1 MKNFK
6 IGKRILAGVFA
17 VAMSGLVPLS
27 IVSAE
32 NQSSEIT
39 YEKRTTYTIAI
50 ININIPASITADG
63 ETITNQQ
70 ITAAETTNISGE
82 KEVNVTVSSKFKEGT
97 NNLLLERTAANGG
110 GKSVTTAVTLS
121 GPSIS
126 QNVEVKNNTLVATFQ
141 DQGTAPTYGGT
152 LNFGAITGSLTD
164 NDNPIAAGT
173 YTQPLTFTITVE
185 DRKH

>member
-32 NQSSEIT
+32 NQSSKIT
-39 YEKRTTYTIAI
+39 YEKRNTYE
-50 ININIPASITADG
+50 INIPPSISVVDTDS
-63 ETITNQQ
+63 TDNQQ
-70 ITAAETTNISGE
+70 ITISTPNISGE
-82 KEVNVTVSSKFKEGT
+82 KELNVTVSSKFNGET
-97 NNLLLERTAANGG
+97 NNLLLERTTDTGG

-173 YTQPLTFTITVE
+173 YTQPLTFKIAVE

>member
-32 NQSSEIT
+32 DKSSEIKYQKGT
-39 YEKRTTYTIAI
+39 SYE
-50 ININIPASITADG
+50 INIPASISVVDTGSTD
-63 ETITNQQ
+63 NQQ
-70 ITAAETTNISGE
+70 ITLSNPNISGE
-82 KEVNVTVSSKFKEGT
+82 KELNVTVSSEFREGT
-97 NNLLLERTAANGG
+97 NNLLLKRTEDTGG

-126 QNVEVKNNTLVATFQ
+126 QNVEVKNKTLVATFQ

-173 YTQPLTFTITVE
+173 YTQPLTFKTVVE

>member
-39 YEKRTTYTIAI
+39 YEKRATYT
-50 ININIPASITADG
+50 INIPASITADG

-82 KEVNVTVSSKFKEGT
+82 KEVNVTVLSKFNGET
-97 NNLLLERTAANGG
+97 NNLLLERTTGTGG

-126 QNVEVKNNTLVATFQ
+126 QNVEVKNDTLVATFQ

-173 YTQPLTFTITVE
+173 YTQPLTFKIVVE

>member
-32 NQSSEIT
+32 DKSSEIT
-39 YEKRTTYTIAI
+39 YQKITKYE
-50 ININIPASITADG
+50 INIPASIRVVDTGSTD
-63 ETITNQQ
+63 NQQ
-70 ITAAETTNISGE
+70 ITLSNPNISGE
-82 KEVNVTVSSKFKEGT
+82 KELNVTVSSEFREGT
-97 NNLLLERTAANGG
+97 NNLLLKRTEDTGG

-126 QNVEVKNNTLVATFQ
+126 QNEEVKNNTLVATFQ
-141 DQGTAPTYGGT
+141 DQGTTPTYGGT

-164 NDNPIAAGT
+164 NDNPIVAGT
-173 YTQPLTFTITVE
+173 YTQPLTFKTVVE

>member
-32 NQSSEIT
+32 DKSSEIT
-39 YEKRTTYTIAI
+39 YEKRTKYE
-50 ININIPASITADG
+50 INIPASISVEDTKPTD
-63 ETITNQQ
+63 NQQ
-70 ITAAETTNISGE
+70 ITISTPNISGE
-82 KEVNVTVSSKFKEGT
+82 KELNVKVSSEFKDET
-97 NNLLLERTAANGG
+97 NNLLLERTEGTGG

-173 YTQPLTFTITVE
+173 YTQPLTFKIAVE

>member
-32 NQSSEIT
+32 DKSAENKSSEIKYQKIT
-39 YEKRTTYTIAI
+39 KYE
-50 ININIPASITADG
+50 INIPASISVVDTDP
-63 ETITNQQ
+63 TNQQ
-70 ITAAETTNISGE
+70 ITISKPNISGE
-82 KEVNVTVSSKFKEGT
+82 KELNVKVSSKFNGET
-97 NNLLLERTAANGG
+97 NNLLLERTTDTGG

-121 GPSIS
+121 GPSIP

-173 YTQPLTFTITVE
+173 YTQPLTFKIAVE

>member
-27 IVSAE
+27 IVSADDK
-32 NQSSEIT
+32 SSEIT
-39 YEKRTTYTIAI
+39 YEKRTTYTI
-50 ININIPASITADG
+50 NIPASITAAG
-63 ETITNQQ
+63 ETITTQQ

-82 KEVNVTVSSKFKEGT
+82 KEVNVTVLSNFKDET
-97 NNLLLERTAANGG
+97 NKLLLERTTDTGG

-126 QNVEVKNNTLVATFQ
+126 PNVGVKNNTLVATFQ

-152 LNFGAITGSLTD
+152 LIFDDITGEHTD
-164 NDNPIAAGT
+164 NNPIAAGT
-173 YTQPLTFTITVE
+173 YKQELTFKIAVD

>member
-32 NQSSEIT
+32 DKSEDKNSEIT
-39 YEKRTTYTIAI
+39 YEKITEYI
-50 ININIPASITADG
+50 IEIPPSISVVDTDP
-63 ETITNQQ
+63 TNQQ
-70 ITAAETTNISGE
+70 ITISNPNISGE
-82 KEVNVTVSSKFKEGT
+82 KEVNVTVSSKFNGET
-97 NNLLLERTAANGG
+97 NNLLLERTTGTGG

-126 QNVEVKNNTLVATFQ
+126 QNVGVKNNTLVATFQ

-173 YTQPLTFTITVE
+173 YTQPLTFKIAVD

>member
-1 MKNFK
+1 M
-6 IGKRILAGVFA
+6 AGVFA

-32 NQSSEIT
+32 DKSSEIKYQKGT
-39 YEKRTTYTIAI
+39 SYE
-50 ININIPASITADG
+50 INIPASISVVDTGSTD
-63 ETITNQQ
+63 NQQ
-70 ITAAETTNISGE
+70 ITLSNPNISGE
-82 KEVNVTVSSKFKEGT
+82 KELNVTVSSEFREGT
-97 NNLLLERTAANGG
+97 NNLLLKRTEDTGG

-173 YTQPLTFTITVE
+173 YTQPLTFKTVVE

>member
-32 NQSSEIT
+32 DKSEDKNSEIT
-39 YEKRTTYTIAI
+39 YEKITEYI
-50 ININIPASITADG
+50 IEIPPSISVVDTDP
-63 ETITNQQ
+63 TNQQ
-70 ITAAETTNISGE
+70 ITISNPNISGE
-82 KEVNVTVSSKFKEGT
+82 KELNVRVSSKFKEET
-97 NNLLLERTAANGG
+97 NNLLLERTTGTGG

-126 QNVEVKNNTLVATFQ
+126 QNVGVKNNTLVATFQ

-152 LNFGAITGSLTD
+152 LIFDDITGEHTD
-164 NDNPIAAGT
+164 NNPIAAGT
-173 YTQPLTFTITVE
+173 YTQELTFKIAVE

>member
-32 NQSSEIT
+32 DKSSEIT
-39 YEKRTTYTIAI
+39 YEKVTTYV
-50 ININIPASITADG
+50 INIPASISVKDTEPTD
-63 ETITNQQ
+63 NQQ
-70 ITAAETTNISGE
+70 ITISNPNISGE
-82 KEVNVTVSSKFKEGT
+82 KELNVTVLSEFNGET
-97 NNLLLERTAANGG
+97 NNLLLKRTKATGG

-126 QNVEVKNNTLVATFQ
+126 QNAEVKNKTLVATFQ

-173 YTQPLTFTITVE
+173 YTQPLTFKTAVE

>member
-39 YEKRTTYTIAI
+39 YQKDTKYE
-50 ININIPASITADG
+50 INIPASITAVG

-70 ITAAETTNISGE
+70 ITAVETTNISGE
-82 KEVNVTVSSKFKEGT
+82 KEVNVTVSSKFKEET
-97 NNLLLERTAANGG
+97 NNLLLERTTVTGG
-110 GKSVTTAVTLS
+110 GKSVTTAVTLL

-126 QNVEVKNNTLVATFQ
+126 PNVEVKNNTLVATFQ

-152 LNFGAITGSLTD
+152 LIFDDITGEHTD
-164 NDNPIAAGT
+164 NNPIAAGT
-173 YTQPLTFTITVE
+173 YTQELTFTITVE
-185 DRKH
+185 NRKH

>member
-32 NQSSEIT
+32 DKSSEIT
-39 YEKRTTYTIAI
+39 YEKRTKYE
-50 ININIPASITADG
+50 INIPASISVEDTKPTD
-63 ETITNQQ
+63 NQQ
-70 ITAAETTNISGE
+70 ITISTPNISGE
-82 KEVNVTVSSKFKEGT
+82 KELNVTVLSEFKYET
-97 NNLLLERTAANGG
+97 NNLLLERTEGTGG

-173 YTQPLTFTITVE
+173 YTQPLTFKIAVD

>member
-32 NQSSEIT
+32 DKSSEIKYQKGT
-39 YEKRTTYTIAI
+39 SYE
-50 ININIPASITADG
+50 INIPASISVVDTGSTD
-63 ETITNQQ
+63 NQQ
-70 ITAAETTNISGE
+70 ITLSNPNISGE
-82 KEVNVTVSSKFKEGT
+82 KELNVRVSSEFREGT
-97 NNLLLERTAANGG
+97 NNLLLKRTEDTGG

-173 YTQPLTFTITVE
+173 YTQPLTFKTVVE

>member
-32 NQSSEIT
+32 DKSSEIKYQKGT
-39 YEKRTTYTIAI
+39 SYE
-50 ININIPASITADG
+50 INIPTSISVVDTGSTD
-63 ETITNQQ
+63 NQQ
-70 ITAAETTNISGE
+70 ITLSNPNISGE
-82 KEVNVTVSSKFKEGT
+82 KELNVTVSSEFREGT
-97 NNLLLERTAANGG
+97 NNLLLKRTEDTGG

-126 QNVEVKNNTLVATFQ
+126 QNVEVKNNNLVATFQ

-173 YTQPLTFTITVE
+173 YTQPLTFKTVVE

>member
-39 YEKRTTYTIAI
+39 YQKTTTYE
-50 ININIPASITADG
+50 INIPASITADG

-70 ITAAETTNISGE
+70 ITAVETTNISGE
-82 KEVNVTVSSKFKEGT
+82 KEVNVTVSSNFKDET
-97 NNLLLERTAANGG
+97 NNLLLKRTEGTGG

-126 QNVEVKNNTLVATFQ
+126 PNVGVKNNTLVATFQ

-152 LNFGAITGSLTD
+152 LIFDDITGEHTD
-164 NDNPIAAGT
+164 NNPIAAGT
-173 YTQPLTFTITVE
+173 YIQELTFKIAVD

>member
-39 YEKRTTYTIAI
+39 YQKTTTYE
-50 ININIPASITADG
+50 INIPASITADG

-70 ITAAETTNISGE
+70 ITAVETTNISGE
-82 KEVNVTVSSKFKEGT
+82 KEVNVTVSSNFKDET
-97 NNLLLERTAANGG
+97 NNLLLKRTEGTGG

-126 QNVEVKNNTLVATFQ
+126 QNVGVKNNTLVATFQ

-152 LNFGAITGSLTD
+152 LIFDDITGEHTD
-164 NDNPIAAGT
+164 NNPIAAGT
-173 YTQPLTFTITVE
+173 YTQELTFKIAVE

>member
-32 NQSSEIT
+32 DKSSEIKYQKGT
-39 YEKRTTYTIAI
+39 SYE
-50 ININIPASITADG
+50 INIPASISVVDTGSTD
-63 ETITNQQ
+63 NQQ
-70 ITAAETTNISGE
+70 ITLSNPNISGE
-82 KEVNVTVSSKFKEGT
+82 KELNVTVSSEFREGT
-97 NNLLLERTAANGG
+97 NNLLLKRTEDTGG

-126 QNVEVKNNTLVATFQ
+126 QNVGVKNNTLVATFQ

-152 LNFGAITGSLTD
+152 LIFDDITGEHTD
-164 NDNPIAAGT
+164 NNPIAAGT
-173 YTQPLTFTITVE
+173 YIQELTFKIAVD

>member
-32 NQSSEIT
+32 DKSSEIKYQKGT
-39 YEKRTTYTIAI
+39 SYE
-50 ININIPASITADG
+50 INIPASISVVDTGSTD
-63 ETITNQQ
+63 NQQ
-70 ITAAETTNISGE
+70 ITLFNPNISGE
-82 KEVNVTVSSKFKEGT
+82 KELNVTVSSEFREGT
-97 NNLLLERTAANGG
+97 NNLLLKRTEDTGG

-173 YTQPLTFTITVE
+173 YTQPLTFKTVVE

>member
-32 NQSSEIT
+32 DKSSEIT
-39 YEKRTTYTIAI
+39 YEKRTKYE
-50 ININIPASITADG
+50 INIPASITADG

-82 KEVNVTVSSKFKEGT
+82 KELNVTVSSEFKDET
-97 NNLLLERTAANGG
+97 NNLLLERTEGTGG

-152 LNFGAITGSLTD
+152 LIFDDITGEHTD
-164 NDNPIAAGT
+164 NNPIAAGT
-173 YTQPLTFTITVE
+173 YTQELTFTITVE
-185 DRKH
+185 NRKH

>member
-32 NQSSEIT
+32 DKSSEIKYQKGT
-39 YEKRTTYTIAI
+39 SYE
-50 ININIPASITADG
+50 INIPASISVVDTGSTD
-63 ETITNQQ
+63 NQQ
-70 ITAAETTNISGE
+70 ITLSNPNISGE
-82 KEVNVTVSSKFKEGT
+82 KELNVTVSSEFREGT
-97 NNLLLERTAANGG
+97 NNLLLKRTENTGG

-173 YTQPLTFTITVE
+173 YTQPLTFKTVVE

>member
-32 NQSSEIT
+32 DKSEDKNSEIT
-39 YEKRTTYTIAI
+39 YEKITEYI
-50 ININIPASITADG
+50 IEIPPSISVVDTDP
-63 ETITNQQ
+63 TNQQ
-70 ITAAETTNISGE
+70 ITLSNPNISGE
-82 KEVNVTVSSKFKEGT
+82 KELNVTVSSKFKEET
-97 NNLLLERTAANGG
+97 NNLLLERTTDTGG
-110 GKSVTTAVTLS
+110 GKSVTTAFTLS
-121 GPSIS
+121 GPSIP
-126 QNVEVKNNTLVATFQ
+126 QNVEVKNKTLVATFQ

>member
-39 YEKRTTYTIAI
+39 YQKTTTYE
-50 ININIPASITADG
+50 INIPASITADG

-82 KEVNVTVSSKFKEGT
+82 KEVNVTVLSEFKDET
-97 NNLLLERTAANGG
+97 NNLLLKRTEGTGG

-121 GPSIS
+121 GPSIPP
-126 QNVEVKNNTLVATFQ
+126 NVEVKNNTLVATFQ

-164 NDNPIAAGT
+164 NNPIAAGT
-173 YTQPLTFTITVE
+173 YTQPLTFKIAVD

>member
-39 YEKRTTYTIAI
+39 YEKRATYT
-50 ININIPASITADG
+50 INIPASITADG

-82 KEVNVTVSSKFKEGT
+82 KEVNVTVLSKFNGET
-97 NNLLLERTAANGG
+97 NNLLLERTTGTGG

-126 QNVEVKNNTLVATFQ
+126 QNVGVKNNTLVATFQ

-173 YTQPLTFTITVE
+173 YTQPLTFKIAVD

>member
-32 NQSSEIT
+32 DKSEDKNSEIT
-39 YEKRTTYTIAI
+39 YEKITEYI
-50 ININIPASITADG
+50 IEIPPSISVVDTG
-63 ETITNQQ
+63 STNQQ
-70 ITAAETTNISGE
+70 ITLSNPNISGE
-82 KEVNVTVSSKFKEGT
+82 KELNVTVSSKFNGET
-97 NNLLLERTAANGG
+97 NNLLLERTTDTVG

-126 QNVEVKNNTLVATFQ
+126 QNEVKNNTLVATFQ

-173 YTQPLTFTITVE
+173 YTQPLTFKIAVE

>member
-39 YEKRTTYTIAI
+39 YQKTTTYE
-50 ININIPASITADG
+50 INIPASITADG

-70 ITAAETTNISGE
+70 ITAVETTNISGE
-82 KEVNVTVSSKFKEGT
+82 KEVNVTVSSNFKDET
-97 NNLLLERTAANGG
+97 NNLLLKWTEGTGG

-126 QNVEVKNNTLVATFQ
+126 QNVGVKNNTLVATFQ

-152 LNFGAITGSLTD
+152 LIFDDITGEHTD
-164 NDNPIAAGT
+164 NNPIAAGT
-173 YTQPLTFTITVE
+173 YIQELTFKIAVD

>member
-39 YEKRTTYTIAI
+39 YEKRTTYL
-50 ININIPASITADG
+50 INIPASITAAG

-70 ITAAETTNISGE
+70 ITISNPNISGE
-82 KEVNVTVSSKFKEGT
+82 KELNVTVLSKFNGET
-97 NNLLLERTAANGG
+97 NNLLLERTTDTGG

-126 QNVEVKNNTLVATFQ
+126 PNAGVKNNTLVATFQ

-152 LNFGAITGSLTD
+152 LIFDDITGEHTD
-164 NDNPIAAGT
+164 NNPIAAGT
-173 YTQPLTFTITVE
+173 YKQELTFKIAVE

>member
-39 YEKRTTYTIAI
+39 YQKTTTYE
-50 ININIPASITADG
+50 INIPASITADG

-70 ITAAETTNISGE
+70 ITAVETTNISGE
-82 KEVNVTVSSKFKEGT
+82 KEVNVTVSSNFKDET
-97 NNLLLERTAANGG
+97 NNLLLKRTEDTGG

-126 QNVEVKNNTLVATFQ
+126 QNVEVKNNTSVATFQ

-173 YTQPLTFTITVE
+173 YTQPLTFKTVVE

>member
-32 NQSSEIT
+32 HKSSEIT
-39 YEKRTTYTIAI
+39 YEKRNTYE
-50 ININIPASITADG
+50 INIPPSISVVDTDS
-63 ETITNQQ
+63 TDNQQ
-70 ITAAETTNISGE
+70 ITISTPNISGE
-82 KEVNVTVSSKFKEGT
+82 KELNVTVSSKFNGET
-97 NNLLLERTAANGG
+97 NNLLLERTTDTGG

-152 LNFGAITGSLTD
+152 LNFGAITGNLTD

-173 YTQPLTFTITVE
+173 YTQPLTFKIVVE

>member
-27 IVSAE
+27 IVSA
-32 NQSSEIT
+32 QDKSSEIKYQKGTT
-39 YEKRTTYTIAI
+39 YE
-50 ININIPASITADG
+50 INIPANISVVDTDP
-63 ETITNQQ
+63 TNQQ
-70 ITAAETTNISGE
+70 ITISNPNISGE
-82 KEVNVTVSSKFKEGT
+82 KELNVKVSSKFNGET
-97 NNLLLERTAANGG
+97 NNLLLERTTDTGG

-121 GPSIS
+121 GPSIP

-173 YTQPLTFTITVE
+173 YTQPLTFKIAVE

>member
-39 YEKRTTYTIAI
+39 YQKDTKYE
-50 ININIPASITADG
+50 INIPSSITADR

-70 ITAAETTNISGE
+70 ITAVETTNISGE
-82 KEVNVTVSSKFKEGT
+82 KEVNVTVSSKFKEET

-126 QNVEVKNNTLVATFQ
+126 PNVEVKNKTLVATFQ

-152 LNFGAITGSLTD
+152 LIFDDITGEHTD
-164 NDNPIAAGT
+164 NNPIAAGT
-173 YTQPLTFTITVE
+173 YTQELTFTITVE

>member
-32 NQSSEIT
+32 DKSSEIKYQKGT
-39 YEKRTTYTIAI
+39 SYE
-50 ININIPASITADG
+50 INIPASISVVDTGSTD
-63 ETITNQQ
+63 NLQ
-70 ITAAETTNISGE
+70 ITLSNPNISGE
-82 KEVNVTVSSKFKEGT
+82 KELNVTVSSEFREGT
-97 NNLLLERTAANGG
+97 NNLLLKRTEDTGG

-126 QNVEVKNNTLVATFQ
+126 PNEGVKNNTLVATFQ

-152 LNFGAITGSLTD
+152 LIFDDITGEHTD
-164 NDNPIAAGT
+164 NNPIAAGT
-173 YTQPLTFTITVE
+173 YTQELTFTITVE
-185 DRKH
+185 NRKH

>member
-39 YEKRTTYTIAI
+39 YQKTTTYE
-50 ININIPASITADG
+50 INIPASITADG

-70 ITAAETTNISGE
+70 ITAVETTNISGE
-82 KEVNVTVSSKFKEGT
+82 KEVNVTVSSNFKDET
-97 NNLLLERTAANGG
+97 NNLLLKRTEGTGG
-110 GKSVTTAVTLS
+110 GKSVTTAVKLS

-126 QNVEVKNNTLVATFQ
+126 QNVGVKNNTLVATFQ

-152 LNFGAITGSLTD
+152 LIFDDITGEHTD
-164 NDNPIAAGT
+164 NNPIAAGT
-173 YTQPLTFTITVE
+173 YIQELTFKIAVD

>member
-39 YEKRTTYTIAI
+39 YQKTTTYE
-50 ININIPASITADG
+50 INIPPSISVEDTEPTD
-63 ETITNQQ
+63 NQQ
-70 ITAAETTNISGE
+70 ITISKPNISGE
-82 KEVNVTVSSKFKEGT
+82 KELNVTVSSKFNGET
-97 NNLLLERTAANGG
+97 NNLLLERTTDTGG

-121 GPSIS
+121 GPSIP

-173 YTQPLTFTITVE
+173 YTQPLTFKIAVD